1 MSTAV
6 QLQCTKTHIGK
17 KTLTFV
23 VELLWKGIWKNP
35 QRWFRFVRN
44 EQIYRFA
51 KLINP
56 SISRVWLIHTT
67 GNKGWNS
74 LWEATLLKLGKTFD
88 RKLNVL
94 PKWFLAALA
103 ALCLTLVSHSLSD
116 WHFWILTQRVT
127 FEWFQTKRQKDKK
140 TKRQKDKRQ
149 KDKKTKKVKKTK
161 RQKYKK
167 KKERQ
172 KYKKKDKKDQGT
184 KRQREKKVKKKK
196 TKDKDQK
203 MNLILQRQGSFAL
216 LRCF

>member
-1 MSTAV
+1 MIKGVDFCHGT
-6 QLQCTKTHIGK
+6 IMEGNIK
-17 KTLTFV
+17 KA
-23 VELLWKGIWKNP
+23 

-74 LWEATLLKLGKTFD
+74 LWEATLLKVGKTFD

-149 KDKKTKKVKKTK
+149 NYKKTKENMKHGQKTTQQKDKMTTTKKGKRTKKTK
-161 RQKYKK
+161 
-167 KKERQ
+167 
-172 KYKKKDKKDQGT
+172 
-184 KRQREKKVKKKK
+184 
-196 TKDKDQK
+196 
-203 MNLILQRQGSFAL
+203 
-216 LRCF
+216 